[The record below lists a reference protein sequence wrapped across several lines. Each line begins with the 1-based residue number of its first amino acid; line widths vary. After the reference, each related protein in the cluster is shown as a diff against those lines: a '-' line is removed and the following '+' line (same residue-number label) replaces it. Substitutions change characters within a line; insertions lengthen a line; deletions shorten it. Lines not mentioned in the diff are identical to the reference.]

1 MQSFGRICCAAAAL
15 AFLGGCATTDSHI
28 RNLSRMPPFDH
39 TVELTS
45 VPFFPQKKYECGPA
59 SLAMVLDFAGRKLT
73 PAELAPKVY
82 LPARHGSLAVELVA
96 ATWREG
102 LIPYVIRPR
111 LSDLLREVAAGHPVL
126 VLENL
131 AFDWYPDWHYAV
143 VVGFNLRRGLI
154 MLRSG
159 KEARDI
165 IPVLLFERVWS
176 RSHRWAMIVLRPGQL
191 PETVRPAPYLKAAWG
206 LQRLGH
212 LRAALK
218 AYRAAVRRWPGNLDA
233 EMGFGN
239 ALYALGHTS
248 RAAAVFRH
256 AAILHGSAAA
266 FNNLAQTLADLHCYA
281 ASRNAALQAVALGH
295 ARRAVYERT
304 LGTIRN
310 DLARHR
316 SVTCRLSPGNARD
329 HHGPVVRSP
338 GHVR

>member
-1 MQSFGRICCAAAAL
+1 MQGLGRICCAAAAL
-15 AFLGGCATTDSHI
+15 ALLGGCATTDSHI
-28 RNLSRMPPFDH
+28 RNLSRVPPFDH

-45 VPFFPQKKYECGPA
+45 VPFFPQTKYECGPA
-59 SLAMVLDFAGRKLT
+59 SLAMTLDFAGRNLT

-82 LPARHGSLAVELVA
+82 LPGRHGSLAVELVA

-102 LIPYVIRPR
+102 LVPYVIRPR
-111 LSDLLREVAAGHPVL
+111 LSDLLHEVAAGHPVL

-176 RSHRWAMIVLRPGQL
+176 RSHRWGMIVLRPGQL
-191 PETVRPAPYLKAAWG
+191 PATARPAPYLKAAWG
-206 LQRLGH
+206 LERLGH
-212 LRAALK
+212 LHAALK
-218 AYRAAVRRWPGNLDA
+218 AYRAAVRHWPGNLDA

-239 ALYALGHTS
+239 ALYALGHKF
-248 RAAAVFRH
+248 RAATVFRR
-256 AAILHGSAAA
+256 AAISHTSAAA

-281 ASRNAALQAVALGH
+281 AARHAALQAVALGH
-295 ARRAVYERT
+295 ERRPLYERT
-304 LGTIRN
+304 LGAIHN
-310 DLARHR
+310 AMAHHR
-316 SVTCRLSPGNARD
+316 SVTCPLSRGGGRD
-329 HHGPVVRSP
+329 HHGPVA
-338 GHVR
+338 H